1 MSKKKPSQNDPI
13 SAYQRKATA
22 TRRVGSGAQCT
33 YCPEVRPEAL
43 IAKSDPLICAECKR
57 RQEGKTIMD
66 HHHVAMRANSP
77 TTIPVPINDHRAV
90 LSVAQYEWP
99 KKTRENPEGSPLIA
113 AAGCIRGVMDYIF
126 YLIEKFLYWS
136 AGMLEELDAYLI
148 ERLGPQWWIETP
160 LNRFAPKGG
169 N

>member
-1 MSKKKPSQNDPI
+1 MSKKLPQNDPI
-13 SAYQRKATA
+13 STYQRKSTA
-22 TRRVGSGAQCT
+22 ARRVGNNAQCT
-33 YCPEVRPEAL
+33 YCDETRPDAL
-43 IAKSDPLICAECKR
+43 IANSEPLSCAKCQRKR
-57 RQEGKTIMD
+57 QGRTTID
-66 HHHVAMRANSP
+66 DHHVAMRANHP
-77 TTIPVPINDHRAV
+77 GTMPALVNDHRAV

-99 KKTRENPEGSPLIA
+99 KKTRENPDGSPLIA

-148 ERLGPQWWIETP
+148 ERMGPQWWLETP
-160 LNRFAPKGG
+160 LNRFAPKGE

>member
-1 MSKKKPSQNDPI
+1 MSKKLPQNAPI
-13 SAYQRKATA
+13 STYPRKSSAA
-22 TRRVGSGAQCT
+22 RRVGNNAQCT
-33 YCPEVRPEAL
+33 YCDETRPEAL
-43 IAKSDPLICAECKR
+43 IANSNPLICAECQRKR
-57 RQEGKTIMD
+57 QGKAITD

-77 TTIPVPINDHRAV
+77 TTIPVPINDHRAI

-99 KKTRENPEGSPLIA
+99 RKTRENPDGSPLIA

-148 ERLGPQWWIETP
+148 ERLGPQWWLETP
-160 LNRFAPKGG
+160 LNRFAPKGE

>member
-1 MSKKKPSQNDPI
+1 MSKKLPQNDPI
-13 SAYQRKATA
+13 STYQRKSSAA
-22 TRRVGSGAQCT
+22 RRVGNNAQCA
-33 YCPEVRPEAL
+33 YCDETRPEAL
-43 IAKSDPLICAECKR
+43 IANSNPLVCAQCQRKR
-57 RQEGKTIMD
+57 QGKTITD
-66 HHHVAMRANSP
+66 YHHVAMRANSP

-99 KKTRENPEGSPLIA
+99 KKTRENPDGSPLIA

-148 ERLGPQWWIETP
+148 ERLGPQWWLETP
-160 LNRFAPKGG
+160 LNRFAPKGE